1 MHVQKCIGINNFIW
15 NISISL
21 LSFHANFIWASF
33 QMFNKSNNSAFGEA
47 IGELMNRCS
56 KHLVVLNKSVL
67 YCCYW
72 NTGSVTTLKLTL
84 ERSQIKTCF
93 EMVQNVICVYWI
105 QEQLVFRNLPAK
117 SVEEAL
123 RHRQEYD
130 EMVAEAKKR
139 GMLTASNHY
148 NSF

>member
-1 MHVQKCIGINNFIW
+1 
-15 NISISL
+15 
-21 LSFHANFIWASF
+21 
-33 QMFNKSNNSAFGEA
+33 
-47 IGELMNRCS
+47 
-56 KHLVVLNKSVL
+56 
-67 YCCYW
+67 
-72 NTGSVTTLKLTL
+72 
-84 ERSQIKTCF
+84 
-93 EMVQNVICVYWI
+93 MVQNVICVYWT

-139 GMLTASNHY
+139 GMLTANNRY